1 MLDQIIKFR
10 YLIAIV
16 IFVLSVGLN
25 LHGSSMN
32 NWSNMGV
39 RETSE
44 GVQLQTQNEFQ
55 TETGDLKTIET
66 IINWLS
72 IPPREDGTIWGV
84 SRMIRSDEW
93 LVQTP
98 FYISQSNT
106 DFELI
111 NKSYAIS
118 GQNML
123 VAYNAPIKHISVI
136 GKPFNWG
143 FLMFGAEKGLSWYWS
158 FKIIG
163 FILLAFEFSMII
175 TKRNKILS
183 LVGSFW
189 ITFTPAIQWWFMQH
203 LGDVVFFTLMMIV
216 AIYHY
221 FHSKK
226 LQNKLLFA
234 TLLSIAMIGFA
245 LVIYPAFQVVFAY
258 LIAGFFV
265 IEFVRALRHKQL
277 YLVDYVIMAST
288 FIFSISVIL
297 LSILDSLD
305 ALQLTLNTIYPGSR
319 VSVGGE
325 ISLSQISE
333 VILNLIIPFKVPKF
347 TNQVELSS
355 AIQFAPFCFVILPF
369 IFSKKD
375 WKKEIFGLLTLCFYI
390 FLCFYAIVG
399 WPEFLS
405 KITLFSFVTG
415 GRAWQA
421 ASILGV
427 FISIWF
433 MGYIWRNHKSI
444 SKLVYVPVVLLMLL
458 YTYFGLSN
466 QNYVQ
471 YIGMIP
477 LLVLFI
483 IFFGTFI
490 LLITQHKKLALL
502 VVASMIFLSGM
513 TVNPIVYGL
522 DSLEGK
528 SLTAQIKKMVTED
541 DSAIWLSENSHFYQY
556 PQMFGAKAVDGV
568 RFYPD
573 KTLMAKIDPKNEFE
587 TEWNRYAHV
596 HYTLIDSETIMEN
609 PAPDNLH
616 IYLNVKDLA
625 KLKIKNILTNRELDS
640 LFGNQIKLIY
650 GPDLD
655 GNRIYSFEGSSE

>member
-66 IINWLS
+66 ITNWLS

-189 ITFTPAIQWWFMQH
+189 ITFTPAIQWWFM
-203 LGDVVFFTLMMIV
+203 
-216 AIYHY
+216 
-221 FHSKK
+221 
-226 LQNKLLFA
+226 
-234 TLLSIAMIGFA
+234 
-245 LVIYPAFQVVFAY
+245 
-258 LIAGFFV
+258 
-265 IEFVRALRHKQL
+265 
-277 YLVDYVIMAST
+277 
-288 FIFSISVIL
+288 
-297 LSILDSLD
+297 
-305 ALQLTLNTIYPGSR
+305 
-319 VSVGGE
+319 
-325 ISLSQISE
+325 
-333 VILNLIIPFKVPKF
+333 
-347 TNQVELSS
+347 
-355 AIQFAPFCFVILPF
+355 
-369 IFSKKD
+369 
-375 WKKEIFGLLTLCFYI
+375 
-390 FLCFYAIVG
+390 
-399 WPEFLS
+399 
-405 KITLFSFVTG
+405 
-415 GRAWQA
+415 
-421 ASILGV
+421 
-427 FISIWF
+427 
-433 MGYIWRNHKSI
+433 
-444 SKLVYVPVVLLMLL
+444 
-458 YTYFGLSN
+458 
-466 QNYVQ
+466 
-471 YIGMIP
+471 
-477 LLVLFI
+477 
-483 IFFGTFI
+483 
-490 LLITQHKKLALL
+490 
-502 VVASMIFLSGM
+502 
-513 TVNPIVYGL
+513 
-522 DSLEGK
+522 
-528 SLTAQIKKMVTED
+528 
-541 DSAIWLSENSHFYQY
+541 
-556 PQMFGAKAVDGV
+556 
-568 RFYPD
+568 
-573 KTLMAKIDPKNEFE
+573 
-587 TEWNRYAHV
+587 
-596 HYTLIDSETIMEN
+596 
-609 PAPDNLH
+609 
-616 IYLNVKDLA
+616 
-625 KLKIKNILTNRELDS
+625 
-640 LFGNQIKLIY
+640 
-650 GPDLD
+650 
-655 GNRIYSFEGSSE
+655 